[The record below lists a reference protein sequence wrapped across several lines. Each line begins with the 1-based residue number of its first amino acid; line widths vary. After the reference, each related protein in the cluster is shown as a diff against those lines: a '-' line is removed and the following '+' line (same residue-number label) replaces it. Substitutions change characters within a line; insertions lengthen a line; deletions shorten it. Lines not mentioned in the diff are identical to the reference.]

1 MGVLFCLKRFDM
13 RVLALLLVS
22 LLASVVAG
30 AQTEIKI
37 ATIYPPGSDVATSL
51 MELSDVV
58 KARTKGEVV
67 VKLYS
72 GGVMGDDKTVLRKVR
87 IGQLQ
92 GALLSSGALDLLN
105 VDVKGL
111 SQPFA
116 FDSLDEVYAK
126 RKSYDQE
133 IRDRLKAHKW
143 VSYGPFD
150 GGFSYLMSKKKVT
163 SMDEIRQSKLW
174 LPNTSD
180 IQKISAEL
188 NIDYLVMN
196 IGDVLTGLDTG
207 AIDTLISPPSAALAL
222 NWYSR
227 FKYFTDTP
235 VLYTWGILIIP
246 DKVLSQM
253 DDVTQA
259 VVIEEFTHWSAAL
272 ESRLRVDNG
281 KALEAIRQLLEPITF
296 SAEDIDML
304 RTSQK

>member
-1 MGVLFCLKRFDM
+1 M